1 MTDLILETGKVPQYF
16 NIYTRTN
23 GTSFVGTMCES
34 VEDSVCLGDMT
45 IDIGDGGTFETFRYL
60 DGEVTK
66 VEPEEYE

>member
-34 VEDSVCLGDMT
+34 VENSAHLGDMT
-45 IDIGDGGTFETFRYL
+45 IEIGDGGTFEIFRYCNG
-60 DGEVTK
+60 DVTK
-66 VEPEEYE
+66 VEPGEHE